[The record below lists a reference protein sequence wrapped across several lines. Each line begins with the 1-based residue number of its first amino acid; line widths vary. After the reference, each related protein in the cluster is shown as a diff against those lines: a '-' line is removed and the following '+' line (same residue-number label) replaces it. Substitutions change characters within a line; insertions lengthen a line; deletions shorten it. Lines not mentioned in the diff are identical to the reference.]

1 MTALDLRS
9 AARRLREAA
18 LAAVDPALAVRHAV
32 RVEDGRLEVWGRSY
46 DLASFSRLWL
56 LGAGKA
62 SAPMAAAVAELLGER
77 LAGRLVVTKEGHA
90 VASLGEHV
98 RVLEAGHPL
107 PDARSLAAGR
117 AVAAFFGSVS
127 PQDLVIF
134 VLSGGASALLALPAG
149 DLSLEELR
157 ATTDVLLRSGAT
169 IDELNTVRKHLDA
182 LKGGGLAR
190 LAPGATLVTLAL
202 SDVGGDE
209 PSAIGSGPSVADP
222 TTFADALAVLERH
235 GVRESVPPRVVER
248 FEQGRAGTLSET
260 PKPGD
265 AVFEHGA
272 YGIVGSNRLAAEA
285 AELTARELGFHSL
298 VLTTRLEG
306 EAREVARVVSALVR
320 EISEQGRPVSRP
332 GCLVLGGETTVTV
345 RGRGLGGRNQELAL
359 AAALALDG
367 VPNVLVSAFGTD
379 GTDGPTDAA
388 GAVAT
393 GESVARGRE
402 LGVDA
407 ASRLADNDAY
417 RFFAPLGDLIMT
429 GPTGTNVCDL
439 VFALVG

>member
-18 LAAVDPALAVRHAV
+18 LAAVDPALAVRRAV

-62 SAPMAAAVAELLGER
+62 SVPMAAAVAELLGER
-77 LAGRLVVTKEGHA
+77 LAGGLVVTKEGHA
-90 VASLGEHV
+90 VAPVGEHV

-248 FEQGRAGTLSET
+248 FEHGRAGTLSET

-298 VLTTRLEG
+298 ILTTRLEG
-306 EAREVARVVSALVR
+306 EAREAARVVAALVR
-320 EISEQGRPVSRP
+320 EISEHGRPVSRP

-359 AAALALDG
+359 AAALALEG